1 VHMHPD
7 CSTKKIRG
15 TFPKHLRDVNMHL
28 ERLNQQI
35 SKLTKITPVKSHN
48 KLKKNTSIGTE
59 SRTRHG
65 RLGSTTTKYTS

>member
-48 KLKKNTSIGTE
+48 KLKKIRVLVPSLEHDMEG
-59 SRTRHG
+59 
-65 RLGSTTTKYTS
+65 